1 MRNRAATW
9 ALSAVAFML
18 AFAALEFA
26 TPSRSHAQQKQV
38 PPSREMVQYSFAPI
52 ARKASPAVVNV
63 YVRRRV
69 QAFSSPFAND
79 PFFRQ
84 FFGERFGRPSELV
97 VGLRRHR
104 LS

>member
-1 MRNRAATW
+1 MRNRAAVW
-9 ALSAVAFML
+9 ALSAVGLLL
-18 AFAALEFA
+18 AFVAFEVA
-26 TPSRSHAQQKQV
+26 TTTRSAAQQKQV

-79 PFFRQ
+79 PVSRQ
-84 FFGERFGRPSELV
+84 FFGDRPELV
-97 VGLRRHR
+97 VLGR
-104 LS
+104 